1 MTNTTP
7 TTERAQMLRD
17 SRRLAALDAAA
28 AGYPLAAQLMGAL
41 ADATQPVDVTIPH
54 GAFTELATDE
64 HGPHIAV
71 YATAT
76 DSTPIIRIRV
86 ADGPLM
92 AREAAADGFASAA
105 GRLHTSLRDD
115 AIYGGAL

>member
-1 MTNTTP
+1 MKQSNP
-7 TTERAQMLRD
+7 TAERAQMLRD
-17 SRRLAALDAAA
+17 SRRTAALNAAS
-28 AGYPLAAQLMGAL
+28 AGYPLAAQLMDAL

-54 GAFTELATDE
+54 GAFTELEDDLVV
-64 HGPHIAV
+64 V

-86 ADGPLM
+86 ADGPLV
-92 AREAAADGFASAA
+92 ARERTADGFASAA